1 LSFYYIEHRDTIYII
16 ILEGDGNLSKVNV
29 YWGLA
34 VSMALLGLAEAISGF
49 VLWLGF
55 PTGGGG
61 GGRGWGGGG
70 GGLGSLTF
78 WELSKHTW
86 IDIHDWVAVALVV
99 LVIIHV
105 LLHWKWIIRMAKSM
119 FQGKPKMVAPV
130 LVKTTD

>member
-1 LSFYYIEHRDTIYII
+1 MKKART
-16 ILEGDGNLSKVNV
+16 
-29 YWGLA
+29 YWSLVIGMT
-34 VSMALLGLAEAISGF
+34 VLGLAQAVTGF

-70 GGLGSLTF
+70 GVGNLTF

-99 LVIIHV
+99 IVIVH
-105 LLHWKWIIRMAKSM
+105 RS
-119 FQGKPKMVAPV
+119 QE
-130 LVKTTD
+130 

>member
-1 LSFYYIEHRDTIYII
+1 MTKAKTYFVL
-16 ILEGDGNLSKVNV
+16 V
-29 YWGLA
+29 
-34 VSMALLGLAEAISGF
+34 VSMVLLGLAEAVSGF

-55 PTGGGG
+55 PSGGG

-70 GGLGSLTF
+70 GLGNLTF

-105 LLHWKWIIRMAKSM
+105 ILHRKWIVRMAKSLLEGVS
-119 FQGKPKMVAPV
+119 QKLAVNN
-130 LVKTTD
+130 KTVT